1 MRTLRVT
8 SGTGPDRVELAVRVH
23 ERDGLPES
31 APTVLLVHGY
41 PDTQAVWDRV
51 VERLAAEHRVVTY
64 DVRGAGDSSAPRRR
78 AGYLI
83 ARLVDDLVAVLDA
96 VQPSGDAAA
105 PVHVVAHDWG
115 SVALW
120 DAVYL
125 EEHDPRLRGRLHG
138 RLASYV
144 SISGPSPDHVAAFV
158 REAARSGNHVE
169 LRQQRR
175 KSWYVAAFHLPVLP
189 ELVWT
194 LLTPLLRV
202 QLARVERL
210 DSADW
215 QPTLGR
221 DGRRG
226 LALYRANLRP
236 RLRSPAGPGTT
247 RLPLTLVVPR
257 YDRYVGRELIA
268 AVRRANPHAV
278 WVDLEAGHWV
288 QRTHPDLLAG
298 VVAQHVRR
306 ASGVDPEVTEE

>member
-1 MRTLRVT
+1 M
-8 SGTGPDRVELAVRVH
+8 RVH
-23 ERDGLPES
+23 ERDQVPAS

-41 PDTQAVWDRV
+41 PDTQAVWDPV
-51 VERLAAEHRVVTY
+51 VERLAAEHRVVSY
-64 DVRGAGDSSAPRRR
+64 DVRGAGASTAPRRR

-96 VQPSGDAAA
+96 VDQA

-120 DAVYL
+120 DAVRF
-125 EEHDPRLRGRLHG
+125 EEHEPRLRARLH
-138 RLASYV
+138 RQLASFV

-158 REAARSGNHVE
+158 RESVRSGNSDE

-175 KSWYVAAFHLPVLP
+175 KSWYVAAFHLPLLP

-202 QLARVERL
+202 QLSRVERL
-210 DSADW
+210 DAADW

-226 LALYRANLRP
+226 LGLYRANIRP
-236 RLRSPAGPGTT
+236 RLRSPAGQRAT
-247 RLPLTLVVPR
+247 RLPVTLVVSR
-257 YDRYVGRELIA
+257 YDRYVGPGLVA
-268 AVRRANPHAV
+268 AVQRANPHAV
-278 WVDLEAGHWV
+278 RVDVDAGHWV
-288 QRTHPDLLAG
+288 QRTHPDQLADLI
-298 VVAQHVRR
+298 AAHVQR
-306 ASGVDPEVTEE
+306 AAGVDPKVTEE

>member
-8 SGTGPDRVELAVRVH
+8 SGTGLDWVELAVRVH
-23 ERDGLPES
+23 EHDQLPAS

-41 PDTQAVWDRV
+41 PDTMSVWDPL
-51 VERLAAEHRVVTY
+51 VERLAAEHRVVSY
-64 DVRGAGDSSAPRRR
+64 DVRGAGASTAPRRR

-96 VQPSGDAAA
+96 VLVGHDS
-105 PVHVVAHDWG
+105 VHVVAHDWG

-120 DAVYL
+120 DAVCF
-125 EEHDPRLRGRLHG
+125 EEHDPRLRGRI
-138 RLASYV
+138 ASYL

-158 REAARSGNHVE
+158 RDAERHGDRDE
-169 LRQQRR
+169 LRRQRR
-175 KSWYVAAFHLPVLP
+175 KSWYVAAFHLPLLP

-210 DSADW
+210 DAADW

-226 LALYRANLRP
+226 LALYRANIRP

-247 RLPLTLVVPR
+247 RLPVTLVVPR
-257 YDRYVGRELIA
+257 YDRYLGPGLVSAIQ
-268 AVRRANPHAV
+268 RANPHAV
-278 WVDLEAGHWV
+278 RVDVDAGHWV
-288 QRTHPDLLAG
+288 QRTRPDLLADL
-298 VVAQHVRR
+298 VAQHVRR
-306 ASGVDPEVTEE
+306 AAGVDPEVTEE

>member
-8 SGTGPDRVELAVRVH
+8 SGTGPDRVQLAVRVH
-23 ERDGLPES
+23 ERDGLPVS
-31 APTVLLVHGY
+31 APSVLLVHGY

-96 VQPSGDAAA
+96 VQPSVDAET

-120 DAVYL
+120 DAACF
-125 EEHDPRLRGRLHG
+125 EEHDKRLHG
-138 RLASYV
+138 RIASYV

-158 REAARSGNHVE
+158 RDAVRSGNHVE
-169 LRQQRR
+169 LRRQRR

-189 ELVWT
+189 ELIWT

-202 QLARVERL
+202 QLAKVERL
-210 DSADW
+210 DAADW

-236 RLRSPAGPGTT
+236 RLRAPAGPGTT

-257 YDRYVGRELIA
+257 YDRYVGTGLIS
-268 AVRRANPHAV
+268 AVQRANPHAV
-278 WVDLEAGHWV
+278 RVDLEAGHWV
-288 QRTHPDLLAG
+288 QRTHPDLVAD
-298 VVAQHVRR
+298 VVARHVRR
-306 ASGVDPEVTEE
+306 AGGVDHEVTEE

>member
-23 ERDGLPES
+23 ERDQLPAS

-41 PDTQAVWDRV
+41 PDTMSVWDPL
-51 VERLAAEHRVVTY
+51 VERLAAEHRVVSY
-64 DVRGAGDSSAPRRR
+64 DVRGAGASTAPRRR

-96 VQPSGDAAA
+96 VLVGHDS
-105 PVHVVAHDWG
+105 VHVVAHDWG

-120 DAVYL
+120 DAVCF
-125 EEHDPRLRGRLHG
+125 EEHDLRLRGRIG
-138 RLASYV
+138 SYV
-144 SISGPSPDHVAAFV
+144 SISGPSPDHVVALV
-158 REAARSGNHVE
+158 RESARGGNSDE
-169 LRQQRR
+169 LRRQRR
-175 KSWYVAAFHLPVLP
+175 KSWYVAAFHLPLLP

-210 DSADW
+210 DAADW

-226 LALYRANLRP
+226 LALYRANIRP

-247 RLPLTLVVPR
+247 RLPVTLVVPR
-257 YDRYVGRELIA
+257 YDRYVGPGLVTAIQ
-268 AVRRANPHAV
+268 RANPHAV
-278 WVDLEAGHWV
+278 LVDVDAGHWV
-288 QRTHPDLLAG
+288 QRTHPDLLADL
-298 VVAQHVRR
+298 VAQHVRR
-306 ASGVDPEVTEE
+306 AAGVDPKVTEE